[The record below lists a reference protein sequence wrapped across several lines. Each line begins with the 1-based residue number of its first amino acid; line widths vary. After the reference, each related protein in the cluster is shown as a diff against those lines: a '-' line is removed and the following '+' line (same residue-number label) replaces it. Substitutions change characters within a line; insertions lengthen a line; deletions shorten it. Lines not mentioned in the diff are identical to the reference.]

1 MTTRQISS
9 CFMLAK
15 CYTSLLILFPRLSK
29 SCNKNLRKQ
38 CLQSGLIMSSNT
50 LTFFRVTTCLINS
63 IKQTAG
69 EMCNKFLYCDIS
81 CRHIIAIIHRTFYL
95 IVPVVQILQSYW
107 RRADGFFEYRTVHSD
122 VKSRG
127 RRNYI
132 TKEKQCT
139 TVHMQN
145 I

>member
-1 MTTRQISS
+1 
-9 CFMLAK
+9 
-15 CYTSLLILFPRLSK
+15 
-29 SCNKNLRKQ
+29 
-38 CLQSGLIMSSNT
+38 
-50 LTFFRVTTCLINS
+50 
-63 IKQTAG
+63 
-69 EMCNKFLYCDIS
+69 MCNKFLYCDIS

-107 RRADGFFEYRTVHSD
+107 RRADGFFEYRTAHSD

-139 TVHMQN
+139 TVHM
-145 I
+145 